1 MTMERGPERA
11 IGLRWDEDVTS
22 APEVAAAGSG
32 EVARRILEA
41 AAEHGIPVR
50 EDPELCELLAL
61 LDVGDEI
68 PVELYTAVAELLVYL
83 YRLSGETRA

>member
-1 MTMERGPERA
+1 MERSPERVIA
-11 IGLRWDEDVTS
+11 LRWDEEIAS
-22 APEVAAAGSG
+22 APEVVAAGRG
-32 EVARRILEA
+32 EIAKRILEA

-83 YRLSGETRA
+83 YRLSGEVRT

>member
-1 MTMERGPERA
+1 MEHPPERA
-11 IGLRWDEDVTS
+11 IALRWDEELSS
-22 APEVAAAGSG
+22 APEVVAAGRG
-32 EVARRILEA
+32 EIAKRILDA

-83 YRLSGETRA
+83 YRLSGELRS